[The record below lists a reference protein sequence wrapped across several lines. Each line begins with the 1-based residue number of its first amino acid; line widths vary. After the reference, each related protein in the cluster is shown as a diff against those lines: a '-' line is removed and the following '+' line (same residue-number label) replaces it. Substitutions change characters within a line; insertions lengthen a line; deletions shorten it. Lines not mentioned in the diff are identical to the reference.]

1 MALRFAVNEL
11 ANLIA
16 PVRCSGCGVQDV
28 VLCSPCR
35 TVLQSTSYSRVETFT
50 LGERGI
56 PLFIV
61 GEYEGVRRACLID
74 FKNGARRHLAR
85 LLLSGAGSWLAE
97 TLLCESHFNHSE
109 LIPVPSSLRGK
120 WIRGYDPP
128 VLLAKHLAKECRDIR
143 VTRGLRGRFAHTG
156 GVSKVLR
163 NPRTSLRSRPE
174 RLTRSPDNYRVR
186 RLPPSSRVVV
196 IDDVMVTGATLSA
209 AMGAL
214 IRDGHHVVA
223 AVVAARVTRSR

>member
-1 MALRFAVNEL
+1 MALRFAVTEL

-16 PVRCSGCGVQDV
+16 PVRCSGCGIQDT
-28 VLCSPCR
+28 VLCSPCH
-35 TVLQSTSYSRVETFT
+35 TVLQSTSFSRVETFT
-50 LGERGI
+50 VGERGI

-85 LLLSGAGSWLAE
+85 LLLSGASSWLAE
-97 TLLCESHFNHSE
+97 TLPHQSHFHHMV
-109 LIPVPSSLRGK
+109 LLPVPSSFRGK
-120 WIRGYDPP
+120 WTRGYDPP
-128 VLLAKHLAKECRDIR
+128 VLLAKHLAKGRLDIR
-143 VTRGLRGRFAHTG
+143 VMKGLKGRFAPTG
-156 GVSKVLR
+156 GISEALR

-186 RLPPSSRVVV
+186 GLPPSSRVVV
-196 IDDVMVTGATLSA
+196 IDDVMVTGATVSA
-209 AMGAL
+209 AMGSL

>member
-1 MALRFAVNEL
+1 MALRFALTEL

-16 PVRCSGCGVQDV
+16 PVRCSGCGIQDT

-35 TVLQSTSYSRVETFT
+35 TVLQSTSLSRIET
-50 LGERGI
+50 LSVGERRI
-56 PLFIV
+56 PLFTV

-97 TLLCESHFNHSE
+97 TLPHVSHCHHMV
-109 LIPVPSSLRGK
+109 LLPVPSSFRGK
-120 WIRGYDPP
+120 WTRGYDPP

-163 NPRTSLRSRPE
+163 NPSTSLRSRPE

-196 IDDVMVTGATLSA
+196 IDDVMVTGATLRA

-223 AVVAARVTRSR
+223 AVVAARVTRLR